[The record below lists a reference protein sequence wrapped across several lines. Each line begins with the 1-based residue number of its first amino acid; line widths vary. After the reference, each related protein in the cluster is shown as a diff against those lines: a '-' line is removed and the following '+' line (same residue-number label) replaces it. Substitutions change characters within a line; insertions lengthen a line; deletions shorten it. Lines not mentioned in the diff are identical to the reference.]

1 VPKNEK
7 NMIIIKKVN
16 KGGHGGHHG
25 GSWKVAFADF
35 VTAMMAFFL
44 LMWLISAASQQQ
56 KEHLAGY
63 FKEYTMFDW
72 KGASDLPGTSTNAPP
87 EHQSATVGD
96 TPTSSMS
103 TGEAPP
109 IKEIEALLPKG
120 IKETLTSEQLVD
132 VLTQRIE
139 RKLEEL
145 KDQITIEVF
154 DKGVRIEARNTEGNP
169 LFDSGS
175 STPTAA
181 GQKILSEI
189 GFGIKDLNDK
199 IAIEGHTD
207 AVKYSSDQY
216 TNWELSTDRASMAR
230 RILQQSGVSVDRILR
245 VSGCAS
251 SKPLDKT
258 DPYDPKNRRIS
269 ILLYN
274 ENAKIID

>member
-1 VPKNEK
+1 
-7 NMIIIKKVN
+7 MIIIKKVN

-25 GSWKVAFADF
+25 GSWKVAYADF

-63 FKEYTMFDW
+63 FKEYTLFDW
-72 KGASDLPGTSTNAPP
+72 KGTSDVPGTSQIAPP
-87 EHQSATVGD
+87 EHQSATIGD
-96 TPTSSMS
+96 TPTSSM
-103 TGEAPP
+103 TGESPP
-109 IKEIEALLPKG
+109 SKETEESRPPSDM
-120 IKETLTSEQLVD
+120 KETLTSEQLVN

-139 RKLEEL
+139 KKLEEL

-154 DKGVRIEARNTEGNP
+154 DKGVRIEARHKEGQP
-169 LFDSGS
+169 LFPSGS
-175 STPTAA
+175 SSPTVV

-189 GFGIKDLNDK
+189 GLGIKDLKDK

-207 AVKYSSDQY
+207 AVKYSGDKY

-230 RILQQSGVSVDRILR
+230 RILQQNGVNVDRIQR

-251 SKPLDKT
+251 SKPLNVA

-274 ENAKIID
+274 ENTKINE